1 VSRPH
6 NPTTSDRPLLLLGG
20 SGMLGRAWRLLLD
33 DLGEAYE
40 APPSQVCD
48 LSRPSSVLTSVGDQ
62 YRAVVNCAAYTDVDG
77 CESNEPRATAINGD
91 GVGVLAQRC
100 ARLRIPLVH
109 YSTDYVFDGSATSP
123 YAIDSPRRPVNAYG
137 RCKAR
142 GEALIESAG
151 GEHVIIRTSWLYAP
165 WGKNF
170 VRTITRLAQERAEL
184 RVVNDQIG
192 RPTSCESLVT
202 ASWRL
207 LTSQARGTFH
217 VCDDGTCSW
226 FQLAREIVRLT
237 GAAGRVLPCTT
248 AEFPRPARRPAYS
261 VLDLTHTIE
270 RLGPL
275 PTWQQSLESTIAR
288 LEPVAL

>member
-1 VSRPH
+1 MNRRVH
-6 NPTTSDRPLLLLGG
+6 QTTSDRPLLLLGG
-20 SGMLGRAWRLLLD
+20 SGMLGRAWRSLFD
-33 DLGEAYE
+33 ELGQAYE

-48 LSRPSSVLTSVGDQ
+48 LSRPSSVLTSVGNQ
-62 YRAVVNCAAYTDVDG
+62 YRAVINCAAFTDVDG
-77 CESNEPRATAINGD
+77 CESNESRAAAINGD
-91 GVGVLAQRC
+91 GVGVLASRC
-100 ARLRIPLVH
+100 ALLGIPLVH

-123 YAIDSPRRPVNAYG
+123 YSIHSPRRPVNAYG
-137 RCKAR
+137 RSKAR

-151 GEHVIIRTSWLYAP
+151 GEHLMIRTSWLYAP

-184 RVVNDQIG
+184 RVVSDQIG
-192 RPTSCESLVT
+192 RPTSCESLAK

-207 LTSQARGTFH
+207 LTSEDRGIFH

-248 AEFPRPARRPAYS
+248 VEFPRPAQRPTYS
-261 VLDLTHTIE
+261 VLDLTRTIE